1 MFPHVPA
8 FCTRLFPVVANV
20 LQQREHVY
28 PRFVPA
34 YPLVPHAH
42 AQRPTQTLLLKP
54 EQEEE
59 EEARAEGD
67 RGRMLC
73 TRRAA
78 VDSVCV
84 LCVVR
89 MEKSCGASAC
99 QAKCAKSR
107 CLTLTGFCR
116 PDRLKNGYQRGR
128 FNGNYLVCSTH
139 NSSFF
144 GIM

>member
-28 PRFVPA
+28 PRFLPA
-34 YPLVPHAH
+34 YPLVPHA
-42 AQRPTQTLLLKP
+42 QTLLLRP

-67 RGRMLC
+67 GGRMLC

-78 VDSVCV
+78 VDSAFV

-89 MEKSCGASAC
+89 MDKSCGASVC
-99 QAKCAKSR
+99 QAKCAKSW
-107 CLTLTGFCR
+107 CLTLTGFVRCFHVFIYH
-116 PDRLKNGYQRGR
+116 DAMQWQ
-128 FNGNYLVCSTH
+128 S
-139 NSSFF
+139 
-144 GIM
+144 